1 MRLSE
6 GNFIK
11 IVMSVQGHYQFR
23 WAHLP
28 VALPAFPSL
37 RSTPALGWGGFEKK
51 NPLDLYKS
59 KKARCGP
66 LTPER
71 PRPWLVSYEF

>member
-51 NPLDLYKS
+51 KIPSTCINP
-59 KKARCGP
+59 KKRGAG
-66 LTPER
+66 L
-71 PRPWLVSYEF
+71 